1 MPRRSALA
9 VSKYVDPWS
18 PAKGLRFIFA
28 AVGEVGADVG
38 DEGRRGG
45 VGPFEE
51 DRDRVGG
58 DVPQGVEV
66 MAAEDLV
73 AGDVLAVRCVAM
85 QEVGDQA
92 GDVVPPRRADAVNVL
107 ESVVAE
113 AWRLAAGVAVVA
125 FRDGGEERG
134 VAAADDVGGV

>member
-1 MPRRSALA
+1 
-9 VSKYVDPWS
+9 
-18 PAKGLRFIFA
+18 
-28 AVGEVGADVG
+28 
-38 DEGRRGG
+38 
-45 VGPFEE
+45 
-51 DRDRVGG
+51 
-58 DVPQGVEV
+58 